1 MASANN
7 KYRAEITFEEGDLN
21 IGYEFFKNNETIV
34 WQEMTVEEKECFC
47 NTMYEGAKFFMRC
60 LADEKMRE
68 DE

>member
-1 MASANN
+1 MASVNN

-21 IGYEFFKNNETIV
+21 IGYEFFKNNKTIV
-34 WQEMTVEEKECFC
+34 WQEMTVEEKEYFC